1 MMWNQL
7 RFSVKLFEYITVR
20 VECIPVHVGLS
31 MSTVDDTENLSMHTN
46 PVFLETTLSSTFID
60 SSVNI

>member
-31 MSTVDDTENLSMHTN
+31 MSTVDDTENLSTN